1 VLGLVCALA
10 TAGGLL
16 AWGEYDGGPRL
27 VDPPRTTAGADTSET
42 VALDGEWARYFEL
55 HTNGGTVRVVGTRV
69 LGATPGTRVRVVSL
83 PFSTGAPAV
92 DGPHR
97 AGEVGRH
104 PAANGTTIGR
114 RAHGFAAV
122 LSATEPGFHAVRAV
136 EVRYRADRHR
146 TRRIVVRMN
155 ACVEVV
161 ARPGRGSAASACRV
175 AISDDVG
182 NG

>member
-1 VLGLVCALA
+1 MLGLVCALA

-27 VDPPRTTAGADTSET
+27 VDPPRATAAAGDT

-55 HTNGGTVRVVGTRV
+55 RTNGGTVRVLGTRV
-69 LGATPGTRVRVVSL
+69 LGATRGTRVRVVIL
-83 PFSTGAPAV
+83 PSSTGAPDVNGAHAAGAV
-92 DGPHR
+92 GGHR
-97 AGEVGRH
+97 
-104 PAANGTTIGR
+104 AANGATVGR
-114 RAHGFAAV
+114 RARGFAAV
-122 LSATEPGFHAVRAV
+122 VTAAGPGFHAFRAV

-155 ACVEVV
+155 VCVEVV
-161 ARPGRGSAASACRV
+161 AGPDGGSAASACAV
-175 AISDDVG
+175 ATSDRAG